1 MTILCRQSS
10 IWSKWQLSEFRNQSS
25 PKLSQIGVTQVS
37 HLKVLGTLWLLSYT
51 ISVFTGVILATLNNT
66 TYFEVVVQDFN
77 NQIQVTVLTYTKI
90 YMLLTSRCKTL
101 KDAVLLAWII
111 ALEPAYFTKDNIM
124 TLKKSWHKK

>member
-1 MTILCRQSS
+1 M
-10 IWSKWQLSEFRNQSS
+10 SEFRNQSS

-37 HLKVLGTLWLLSYT
+37 HLKVLGTLWLLSST

-101 KDAVLLAWII
+101 KDAVLLARII

-124 TLKKSWHKK
+124 ILKKSWHKK